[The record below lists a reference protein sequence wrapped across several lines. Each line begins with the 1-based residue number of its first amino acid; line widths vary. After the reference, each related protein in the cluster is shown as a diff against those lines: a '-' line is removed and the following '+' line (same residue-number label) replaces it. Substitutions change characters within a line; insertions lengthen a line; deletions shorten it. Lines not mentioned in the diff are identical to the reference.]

1 MVRSGDAETLMKG
14 SLHTDELLHEVMKKD
29 GGLRTERRLSHC
41 FVMAVPTYA
50 RAVIVSDAAI
60 NIMPTLEEKADI
72 VQNAIELAHAVGVS
86 RRWRSLRRGD
96 GDAENPLDHR
106 RGGAVQDGRPRP
118 DQGRTGRRSARLR

>member
-1 MVRSGDAETLMKG
+1 
-14 SLHTDELLHEVMKKD
+14 MKKD

-72 VQNAIELAHAVGVS
+72 VQNAIELAHAVGVAQPKVAIQECREFRVGAMTMRAKETSYGTTQTACYS
-86 RRWRSLRRGD
+86 RSTSRPTAGR
-96 GDAENPLDHR
+96 HR
-106 RGGAVQDGRPRP
+106 REDGVREGRPA
-118 DQGRTGRRSARLR
+118 G